1 MLIQVVNQE
10 VAIQDFVGSQN
21 LCYAIYQQSKNKKL
35 NFKVEMDHC
44 YKT

>member
-10 VAIQDFVGSQN
+10 TAIQDFVGSQN
-21 LCYAIYQQSKNKKL
+21 LCYAINNLKVIKKL
-35 NFKVEMDHC
+35 NLKVEMDHC